1 MNVIN
6 WEERHFQICLALL
19 SRTDIGVRGVI
30 NDPKMQVIIKQAD
43 KMVELLKQHN
53 QEASVESPAN
63 SAEKSVSPKKKRGGL
78 WTSAIRQ
85 SEDFSKLWHALEDM
99 GFDRGG
105 DIPFQQFCACCEEL
119 NIELEEEE
127 VEKFAEIYEVN
138 IG

>member
-1 MNVIN
+1 M
-6 WEERHFQICLALL
+6 L
-19 SRTDIGVRGVI
+19 
-30 NDPKMQVIIKQAD
+30 MIIKHAD
-43 KMVELLKQHN
+43 QMVELLKQHN

-63 SAEKSVSPKKKRGGL
+63 STEKSVAPKKKRGGL

-85 SEDFSKLWHALEDM
+85 SKNFSKLWHALEDM

-105 DIPFQQFCACCEEL
+105 DIPYQQFCACCEEL
-119 NIELEEEE
+119 NIKLEEED